1 MQTQNCKNLNK
12 SILINIFQYAKNLFW
27 WSICTLQFQWFFLI
41 FYFKIIRK
49 VHLEFVKV
57 SPIQNSSLYTILLQK
72 NILDIDQVA
81 ILILSIW
88 L

>member
-1 MQTQNCKNLNK
+1 MLKTY
-12 SILINIFQYAKNLFW
+12 FDDQYVHYYFNG
-27 WSICTLQFQWFFLI
+27 FLI

-81 ILILSIW
+81 ILILSI
-88 L
+88 